1 MLRSTAELSALYTES
16 DVNKHDN
23 VDKSPLVGDDL
34 SSEEIKVLYLLNL
47 RSVLRLH
54 ATLNK

>member
-1 MLRSTAELSALYTES
+1 MLRSTVELSALYTES

-23 VDKSPLVGDDL
+23 VDKSPLVDDDL